1 MIVETV
7 WTKLFFRR
15 KKLSPRGFARAGY
28 NRMGKTLEE
37 EEEEEEDEEDV
48 SESAYS
54 NNNNQNRNSNMSNGS
69 EVTQAS
75 ESAAD
80 VSEAIKVNF
89 LFYAA

>member
-1 MIVETV
+1 MKNSFE
-7 WTKLFFRR
+7 KLFVRR

-80 VSEAIKVNF
+80 VSEAIKVEF
-89 LFYAA
+89 IFYAA